1 MRWWKGA
8 LAGGVAAVLLTTGAW
23 AEEVRIESR
32 PEAAPD
38 RERIMV
44 PGPDP
49 APDRPVDHNIHPG
62 GPGPM
67 VRHEPAF
74 FAALSR
80 RTEGGRYGLSG
91 WTAPNTPV
99 GPSGSGYRDDPGWF
113 AMGFTLTWDGPPP
126 APGRRP
132 VPAR

>member
-1 MRWWKGA
+1 MRRWREA
-8 LAGGVAAVLLTTGAW
+8 LGAAVAVTLLATGAW
-23 AEEVRIESR
+23 AQDVRIETR
-32 PEAAPD
+32 PEAEAGP
-38 RERIMV
+38 ERIMV

-80 RTEGGRYGLSG
+80 RTEGGRLGLSG

-99 GPSGSGYRDDPGWF
+99 GPGGSGYRDDPGWF
-113 AMGFTLTWDGPPP
+113 AMGFTFTWDGPPP
-126 APGRRP
+126 AARRP
-132 VPAR
+132 IPAR